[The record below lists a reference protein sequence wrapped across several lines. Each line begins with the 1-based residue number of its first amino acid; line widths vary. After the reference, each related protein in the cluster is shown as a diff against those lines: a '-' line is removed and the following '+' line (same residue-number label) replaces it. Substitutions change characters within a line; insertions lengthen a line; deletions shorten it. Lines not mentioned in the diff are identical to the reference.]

1 MYEWSKERFRIV
13 LLENMQILKGRV
25 KILVEPYQGEH
36 GVILAKVQL
45 GTYRIQRWDGTA
57 LIFKLG
63 EFEVI
68 NEVDKKDRS
77 RKDHKPIRQNRKS
90 ARKTRTSNESKPKP
104 VKD

>member
-77 RKDHKPIRQNRKS
+77 RKDHKPNKGNRRFTGEIR
-90 ARKTRTSNESKPKP
+90 ASKKCKFNP